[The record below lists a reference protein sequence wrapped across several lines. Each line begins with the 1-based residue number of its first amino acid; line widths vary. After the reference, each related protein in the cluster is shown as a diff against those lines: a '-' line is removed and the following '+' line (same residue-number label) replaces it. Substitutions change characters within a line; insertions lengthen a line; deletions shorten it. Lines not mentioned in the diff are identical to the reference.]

1 MLFRWYLFFTRCA
14 GRLREKA
21 GDGGRKSVQ
30 HLIRK
35 RADDK
40 DFMEIR
46 VAVVGNVD
54 AGKSTLLG
62 KSNAYVN
69 IIGQSNEIFYLPI
82 FSQMDSSQ
90 ATSIF
95 QDFANL
101 ALNSMRNSQFLIDS
115 PLLFIA
121 ESGYSHY
128 SIASYDH
135 FSGETLP
142 VFVTIIFINSRL
154 SFITESR
161 YFPCCLLRRVTI
173 PRLIYGGESL
183 LAADSYFHKH

>member
-1 MLFRWYLFFTRCA
+1 MVPFFTRCA

-69 IIGQSNEIFYLPI
+69 IKGQPNEIFTSDFFTDGLLPSNVGI
-82 FSQMDSSQ
+82 SRLCEFG
-90 ATSIF
+90 F
-95 QDFANL
+95 DFNEKFAIYDRL
-101 ALNSMRNSQFLIDS
+101 
-115 PLLFIA
+115 PLLFKA
-121 ESGYSHY
+121 ESGYSQY
-128 SIASYDH
+128 C
-135 FSGETLP
+135 FL
-142 VFVTIIFINSRL
+142 R
-154 SFITESR
+154 SF
-161 YFPCCLLRRVTI
+161 
-173 PRLIYGGESL
+173 
-183 LAADSYFHKH
+183 